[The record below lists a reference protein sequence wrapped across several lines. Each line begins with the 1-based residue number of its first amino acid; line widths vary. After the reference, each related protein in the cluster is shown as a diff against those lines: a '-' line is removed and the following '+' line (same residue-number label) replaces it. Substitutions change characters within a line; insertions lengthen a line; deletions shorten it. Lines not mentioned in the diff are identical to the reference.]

1 MANEYSNLA
10 RLRQYIQLD
19 SLASANTEDDALLF
33 RLLNRASRAIDTY
46 TRRKFYPTSETQFY
60 DYVESRQV
68 KFGDDLVSL
77 TAVKYLNG
85 ACTMGSGV
93 MWMAAGR
100 DWNRRPADRLILN
113 KSSGSVFNFTG
124 TPQRAVEIDGVWGY
138 HENWNDAWV
147 DTGACLSASYAASGL
162 SLSLAGAGSAGS
174 GASDILGDYPRIA
187 VGDLVKIDNEWMQV
201 TGGAASGNG
210 TVVVKPY
217 ANGTTAASHASG
229 ASITRFHPEPD
240 IEWCAL
246 RLASWRFGQRAQP
259 YTEKLGNAA
268 LGTYLTP
275 IDMPPDV
282 KDALDRFVRRSIET
296 FSVDTIF

>member
-60 DYVESRQV
+60 DYSESRQV
-68 KFGDDLVSL
+68 RFGDDLLSL
-77 TAVKYLNG
+77 TTAKYLNG
-85 ACTMGSGV
+85 ACTIASGV
-93 MWMAAGR
+93 MWLAAGR
-100 DWNRRPADRLILN
+100 DWNRRPADRLVLN
-113 KSSGSVFNFTG
+113 QSTGSVLNFTG
-124 TPQRAVEIDGVWGY
+124 TPQRAIEIGGIWGY

-147 DTGACLSASYAASGL
+147 DTGACLSANYVASGG
-162 SLSLAGAGSAGS
+162 SLSIAGAGSVGA
-174 GASDILGDYPRIA
+174 GASDVLGDYPRIA
-187 VGDLVKIDNEWMQV
+187 VGDLIRIDDEWMQV
-201 TGGAASGNG
+201 TGGAVSGNG
-210 TVVVKPY
+210 TVVVRPY
-217 ANGTTAASHASG
+217 ANGTAAASHASG
-229 ASITRFHPEPD
+229 AGITRFSPEPD

-259 YTEKLGNAA
+259 YTEKQGNA
-268 LGTYLTP
+268 LTGSFSIP
-275 IDMPPDV
+275 ADFPGDV
-282 KDALDRFVRRSIET
+282 REVLERFVRHTIET

>member
-19 SLASANTEDDALLF
+19 SLASANTEDDAILF

-60 DYVESRQV
+60 DYNESRQV
-68 KFGDDLVSL
+68 RFGDDLVSL
-77 TAVKYLNG
+77 TTVKYLNG
-85 ACTMGSGV
+85 ACTVASGV
-93 MWMAAGR
+93 MWLAAGR
-100 DWNRRPADRLILN
+100 DWNRRPADRLILDQ
-113 KSSGSVFNFTG
+113 STGSVLNFTG
-124 TPQRAVEIDGVWGY
+124 TPQRAIEVEGIWGY

-147 DTGACLSASYAASGL
+147 NTGACLGADYVASGG
-162 SLSLAGAGSAGS
+162 SLNIAGAGSVGA
-174 GASDILGDYPRIA
+174 GASDVFGDYPRIA
-187 VGDLVKIDNEWMQV
+187 VGDLLRIGDQFLQV

-217 ANGTTAASHASG
+217 ANGTAAASHASG
-229 ASITRFHPEPD
+229 ASITRFYSEPD

-246 RLASWRFGQRAQP
+246 RLAAWRFGQRAQP
-259 YTEKLGNAA
+259 YTEKQGNTT
-268 LGTYLTP
+268 LGTFSVP
-275 IDMPPDV
+275 AAWPPDV
-282 KDALDRFVRRSIET
+282 QDTLERFVRHSIET